1 LAITT
6 LGIELPSFP
15 PIPSM
20 KLAERGEREEGWNGG
35 VYSNESCRVRAGE
48 LDLVGLSSMER
59 IAWMKWSREVCSETL
74 TVAWERPKTLSA
86 I

>member
-20 KLAERGEREEGWNGG
+20 KLAERGEREDGWNGG
-35 VYSNESCRVRAGE
+35 MYSNESCLVRAGE

-59 IAWMKWSREVCSETL
+59 IACTKSSREVSSKTS
-74 TVAWERPKTLSA
+74 TVAWDRPKTLSA